1 MTPPTT
7 LQKAITPYLSI
18 PQLRRLAALDGAYVH
33 DALLTD
39 EPPAEVLALL
49 DALAA
54 LLRPSPR
61 EPITG
66 PADLAA
72 LLMVE
77 MSHLPQEQLRV
88 VCLDTKNHVEAIQMV
103 YQGNVHSAAVRIA
116 EVFREP
122 LRRTSAAIILVHSHP
137 SGDPEPSPEDVAVTR
152 AIVAASRLLDVDV
165 LDHLIIGHGHWV
177 SLRQRQLGFE

>member
-1 MTPPTT
+1 MTPPTIREV
-7 LQKAITPYLSI
+7 LAPYLNI
-18 PQLRRLAALDGAYVH
+18 PQLRRLAALDGEYLR

-54 LLRPSPR
+54 LLCPLPR
-61 EPITG
+61 EQISG
-66 PADLAA
+66 PVDIAA

-77 MSHLPQEQLRV
+77 MSRLPQEQLRV
-88 VCLDTKNHVEAIQMV
+88 VCLDTKNHVQVIHTL

-122 LRRTSAAIILVHSHP
+122 LRRNSPHIILVHNHP
-137 SGDPEPSPEDVAVTR
+137 SGDPDPSPEDVAVTR
-152 AIVAASRLLDVDV
+152 QIITASRLLDVDV
-165 LDHLIIGHGHWV
+165 LDHLIIGQGRWV
-177 SLRQRQLGFE
+177 SLRERRLGFE